1 MSWSLAHGVMMK
13 NLIRC
18 LKEPLPPA
26 HEDWPQE
33 QHSGFGDLGV
43 ASQVAVVVGV
53 VGKLRPAD

>member
-1 MSWSLAHGVMMK
+1 MMK